1 MNETR
6 RLLIRA
12 GTVLALWLP
21 GVAAGAAEMPKLLG
35 DAQPK
40 HGGSVVYG
48 IESDIPSL
56 DPHITFGGSNKR
68 VVMSVFE
75 GLVERDRGN
84 VDPEAKPFVRP
95 EIVPVLAE
103 SWEVLDDGKRY
114 RFKLRSGVTF
124 HDGTPFNAEAV
135 VFNFR
140 RVIDPEFEH
149 FFERASALRSSP
161 LRHLVKVEA
170 VDDMTV
176 DLVLDQAW
184 GPFLS
189 QLGTFLSPGLP
200 LMLSPKS
207 VEEYGNEG
215 ANAHPAGTGP
225 FKVTAID
232 PGVKVTTERNPD
244 YWDDPL
250 PYLDRITY
258 VVMPEESTRVFALE
272 GDEVDIITQLS
283 PDNVERLGQAGYT
296 VVKGALS
303 NQMWYMAVNMNEP
316 YFKDVRVRQAVNHAI
331 NREAMT
337 EQLLKGLC
345 IASDGMAF
353 PTSPLWDETERYPY
367 DPEKAKQLL
376 AEAGYPDGIDTKIQ
390 VPTSGSSMLI
400 PVPMAEW
407 IQRDLAAAN
416 IRLEILTHDWVTY
429 LGYWVKGLEPG
440 VGFNVMSWASDYDEF
455 WGADL
460 FSSGGF
466 GNTGH
471 INDPTI
477 DEAWKRYEAA
487 PSEQESVT
495 IAEDIFERVEE
506 QAYEVPVCS
515 EKITILTSERVK
527 GVMPL
532 TDPAHLPEYWWV
544 EE

>member
-1 MNETR
+1 
-6 RLLIRA
+6 
-12 GTVLALWLP
+12 
-21 GVAAGAAEMPKLLG
+21 
-35 DAQPK
+35 
-40 HGGSVVYG
+40 
-48 IESDIPSL
+48 
-56 DPHITFGGSNKR
+56 
-68 VVMSVFE
+68 
-75 GLVERDRGN
+75 
-84 VDPEAKPFVRP
+84 
-95 EIVPVLAE
+95 
-103 SWEVLDDGKRY
+103 
-114 RFKLRSGVTF
+114 
-124 HDGTPFNAEAV
+124 
-135 VFNFR
+135 
-140 RVIDPEFEH
+140 
-149 FFERASALRSSP
+149 
-161 LRHLVKVEA
+161 
-170 VDDMTV
+170 
-176 DLVLDQAW
+176 
-184 GPFLS
+184 
-189 QLGTFLSPGLP
+189 
-200 LMLSPKS
+200 
-207 VEEYGNEG
+207 
-215 ANAHPAGTGP
+215 
-225 FKVTAID
+225 
-232 PGVKVTTERNPD
+232 
-244 YWDDPL
+244 
-250 PYLDRITY
+250 
-258 VVMPEESTRVFALE
+258 
-272 GDEVDIITQLS
+272 
-283 PDNVERLGQAGYT
+283 

-337 EQLLKGLC
+337 EQLLKDLC

-353 PTSPLWDETERYPY
+353 PTSPLWDESERYPY

-376 AEAGYPDGIDTKIQ
+376 VEAGYPDGIDTKIQ

-471 INDPTI
+471 INDPAI
-477 DEAWKRYEAA
+477 DEAWKTYETAR
-487 PSEQESVT
+487 SEQESVA

-515 EKITILTSERVK
+515 EKITIVTSERVK

-532 TDPAHLPEYWWV
+532 TDPTHLPEYWWV